1 MGLGYYSRGPS
12 NPLEVVSSSQPSA
25 GQREQGR
32 VAQRT
37 DGQRAFRRA
46 VPRRP
51 REPIDQSGKDA
62 RRRLIQGCS
71 QMPAIQPS
79 SVSLSCRPLSSQM
92 ATFTTK
98 VKAWQTSPRAE
109 SLPRKHLASPDMS
122 YSVHEGL
129 REGRKTTHP
138 RCSKQKM
145 TPPMR
150 ALRTPGWRLSLCES
164 CTFKTPGPQSRGVAP
179 IPKGPQAALSATC
192 RVRLRETCIRA
203 RGGQHSASTA
213 DCHRTM
219 FSRI

>member
-37 DGQRAFRRA
+37 DGRRAFRRA

-109 SLPRKHLASPDMS
+109 SLPRKLGEPRHELLSPRRL
-122 YSVHEGL
+122 EGGKKDHTPKMFQTENDPTDEGSEDPGVEVITV
-129 REGRKTTHP
+129 RELH
-138 RCSKQKM
+138 
-145 TPPMR
+145 
-150 ALRTPGWRLSLCES
+150 
-164 CTFKTPGPQSRGVAP
+164 V
-179 IPKGPQAALSATC
+179 
-192 RVRLRETCIRA
+192 
-203 RGGQHSASTA
+203 
-213 DCHRTM
+213 
-219 FSRI
+219 